1 MDNEKLHEIARALE
15 PLLPG
20 WSLDWDPVNRPRYA
34 LFVNDEGAGI
44 HVELTQRTSPARL
57 AVTARYPHPFYPR
70 PESRPRI
77 TISSARSIEAIA
89 ADVQRRFIP
98 RYLEAFARVCE
109 RKRRAEE
116 YERQRKAIL
125 AGLAEILQEPV
136 SGDGGDPLSLRPGRS
151 LHLRAGRCLR
161 GAGQSGFLRRP
172 RGYRPRD
179 LQTAG
184 RDQKMMAQTN
194 TCIRYTYRDGAN
206 YKFHGAAVL
215 AGTVTEEEIHPH
227 LHEGLYFIPG
237 DVGLPSL
244 HPTHC
249 EFDEDLDHPWHEFDS
264 ASSIEAEPPVGPM
277 AVPGAGEFLRRLRA
291 AAQTGWPGQR
301 EDFAWE

>member
-116 YERQRKAIL
+116 YERQRKALL
-125 AGLAEILQEPV
+125 AELAEILQEPV
-136 SGDGGDPLSLRPGRS
+136 SGDGVIRYHCD
-151 LHLRAGRCLR
+151 
-161 GAGQSGFLRRP
+161 
-172 RGYRPRD
+172 RD
-179 LQTAG
+179 G
-184 RDQKMMAQTN
+184 
-194 TCIRYTYRDGAN
+194 RYTYGRVDVSGEQVSLDFSGVPVDTARAICRLL
-206 YKFHGAAVL
+206 G
-215 AGTVTEEEIHPH
+215 EIKK
-227 LHEGLYFIPG
+227 
-237 DVGLPSL
+237 
-244 HPTHC
+244 
-249 EFDEDLDHPWHEFDS
+249 
-264 ASSIEAEPPVGPM
+264 
-277 AVPGAGEFLRRLRA
+277 
-291 AAQTGWPGQR
+291 
-301 EDFAWE
+301 